1 MVSTHRAYA
10 GRNAMRT
17 SSQIVDRLHSL
28 VRERN
33 REIAIDATIKV
44 LLGVLFSLLVFGF
57 VFWGTWLV
65 GFFVGSSWNIRPWQ
79 LGLLVASLF
88 FVVALWSAWRHV
100 NPLAGLKPLSDEQL
114 LLTIVSQATADV
126 VYFSPRHALAGAA
139 LLLIGGP
146 ANIVEAVGIWAYRI
160 RADGPLVDE
169 AARLLTLCEGGCP
182 PERVREPAAALILR
196 RLALIKVV
204 PSGDDVVLTLTE
216 KGLTALTGGRAR
228 RRKARRVSRNSPS
241 DAEE

>member
-1 MVSTHRAYA
+1 MSS
-10 GRNAMRT
+10 
-17 SSQIVDRLHSL
+17 SSQIVDRLHRL

-33 REIAIDATIKV
+33 REVAIDATIKV
-44 LLGVLFSLLVFGF
+44 LLGVFFSLVVFGF
-57 VFWGTWLV
+57 IFWVCWLV

-79 LGLLVASLF
+79 LGSLVTGLF
-88 FVVALWSAWRHV
+88 FLVALWSAWRHV

-114 LLTIVSQATADV
+114 LLTIVSQATSGV

-146 ANIVEAVGIWAYRI
+146 ANIVEAVGIWGYRI

-182 PERVREPAAALILR
+182 PERIREPAAALMLR
-196 RLALIKVV
+196 RLALIKVI
-204 PSGDDVVLTLTE
+204 PGGDTVVLTLTE
-216 KGLTALTGGRAR
+216 KGLTALTGSRAR
-228 RRKARRVSRNSPS
+228 RRKARQASRSSPN
-241 DAEE
+241 DMEE